1 MQETWFLLGDIHG
14 DVYPIRRFYERNK
27 EKLLPEAEQDL
38 DYKRWAFGH
47 YHADRLYP
55 RNNGKQM
62 LMLFNE
68 KMVDL
73 EKFMKMQE
81 GDGLESIVVG

>member
-14 DVYPIRRFYERNK
+14 DVYPIRRFYE
-27 EKLLPEAEQDL
+27 
-38 DYKRWAFGH
+38 
-47 YHADRLYP
+47 